1 MTWSVGLLLFC
12 CCFLCRQLQTCLVTS
27 VNDLQIET
35 CETVHAWRNSATFD
49 QVKLTWFESIQLK
62 IVIKKS
68 GIKCYEKVRCKVFFF
83 PQMYFL
89 LYLQSQQITWYICK
103 CTYLSLHLVL
113 SVSYK
118 IQKIFDFI
126 LVRIGIKIGN
136 TNKW

>member
-1 MTWSVGLLLFC
+1 MRKF
-12 CCFLCRQLQTCLVTS
+12 
-27 VNDLQIET
+27 
-35 CETVHAWRNSATFD
+35 A
-49 QVKLTWFESIQLK
+49 VK
-62 IVIKKS
+62 
-68 GIKCYEKVRCKVFFF
+68 FFF

-113 SVSYK
+113 SVSYR